1 MNKEDIK
8 ELIYLMKEENMEVI
22 SIETD
27 EIEIYLKSFGASE
40 EAAGSKR
47 RKKVTSDSSSLSS
60 GSTAVSS
67 GNGGELIDIKADQI
81 GTFYTQPEEDSD
93 ETFVSVGDQVKPG
106 DQVGLIETM
115 KIFNEFLV
123 EDSGTVE
130 EILVSNGEA
139 VEYGQVVMRLRS
151 EEA

>member
-1 MNKEDIK
+1 MNKQDIK
-8 ELIYLMKEENMEVI
+8 ELIYLMKEENMEII

-27 EIEIYLKSFGASE
+27 DVEIYLKSFGHADGEVS
-40 EAAGSKR
+40 STKR
-47 RKKVTSDSSSLSS
+47 KQVSLDSSSSTSSSSSLSS
-60 GSTAVSS
+60 
-67 GNGGELIDIKADQI
+67 GGELIDIKADQI
-81 GTFYTQPEEDSD
+81 GTFYTQPEENSD

-123 EDSGTVE
+123 EESGTIE

-139 VEYGQVVMRLRS
+139 VEYDQVVMRLRS

>member
-8 ELIYLMKEENMEVI
+8 ELIYLMKEENMEII

-27 EIEIYLKSFGASE
+27 EVEIYLKSFGYSGGE
-40 EAAGSKR
+40 ISSNK
-47 RKKVTSDSSSLSS
+47 RKKASLDSLSS
-60 GSTAVSS
+60 TAASIS
-67 GNGGELIDIKADQI
+67 LSNGGEVIDIKADQI
-81 GTFYTQPEEDSD
+81 GTFYTQPEENSD
-93 ETFVSVGDQVKPG
+93 KTFVSVGDQVKPG

-123 EDSGTVE
+123 EETGTIE

-139 VEYGQVVMRLRS
+139 VEYDQVVMRLRS

>member
-8 ELIYLMKEENMEVI
+8 ELIYLMKEENMEII

-27 EIEIYLKSFGASE
+27 EVEIYLKSFGYSGGE
-40 EAAGSKR
+40 ISSNK
-47 RKKVTSDSSSLSS
+47 RKKASLDSSSSTAASSSLS
-60 GSTAVSS
+60 
-67 GNGGELIDIKADQI
+67 NGGEVIDIKADQI
-81 GTFYTQPEEDSD
+81 GTFYTQPEENSD
-93 ETFVSVGDQVKPG
+93 KTFVSVGDQVKPG

-123 EDSGTVE
+123 EETGTIE

-139 VEYGQVVMRLRS
+139 VEYDQVVMRLRS